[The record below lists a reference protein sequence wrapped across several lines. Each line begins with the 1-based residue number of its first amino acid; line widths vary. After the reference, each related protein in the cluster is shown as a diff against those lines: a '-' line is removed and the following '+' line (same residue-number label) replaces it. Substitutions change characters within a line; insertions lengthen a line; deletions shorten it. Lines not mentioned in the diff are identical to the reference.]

1 MNKIKVD
8 NFNLKE
14 TLDSGQF
21 FLYYLINDFYY
32 IVHLDIIFKVKQEDD
47 YLLYDNISEKDLV
60 NFFNLDIDYAKIYQT
75 FNDKYLLEAVNKYKG
90 LRMIRQDF
98 WQCLV
103 SFVCSS
109 CSNIPKI
116 KKNLELISKF
126 FGNKVIYDEIEFYT
140 FPTVGNLIDF
150 DKLIEAKTGYR
161 AKYLYQINQAL
172 IENSELINKIKNLDY
187 LESKKELMKFS
198 GIGSK
203 VADCIC
209 LFSLDHLEVFPIDVW
224 TKRLIED
231 LYLKKEASLKEI
243 DFFIKAHF
251 KINLGIKQQYLYHY
265 IRHLK

>member
-1 MNKIKVD
+1 MNKIEID

-32 IVHLDIIFKVKQEDD
+32 IVHLDTIFKVKQEGDFIF
-47 YLLYDNISEKDLV
+47 YDNILEEDLIS
-60 NFFNLDIDYAKIYQT
+60 FFNLNVDYYEIYDT
-75 FNDKYLLEAVNKYKG
+75 FNDEYLLEALNKYKG
-90 LRMIRQDF
+90 LRIIKQDF

-103 SFVCSS
+103 GFVCSS

-126 FGNKVIYDEIEFYT
+126 FGSKVIYDDMTFYT
-140 FPTVGNLIDF
+140 FPSVGNLIDL

-161 AKYLYQINQAL
+161 AKYLY
-172 IENSELINKIKNLDY
+172 EINKILKDKSLIDKIKILDY
-187 LESKKELMKFS
+187 LESKKELMNFP

-209 LFSLDHLEVFPIDVW
+209 LFSLGHLEVFPIDVW
-224 TKRLIED
+224 TKRVVED
-231 LYLKKEASLKEI
+231 LYLKKESNTKEI
-243 DFFIKAHF
+243 EKFIKNHF
-251 KINLGIKQQYLYHY
+251 KNNLGIKQQYLYHY
-265 IRHLK
+265 IRNN